1 MKGMKASEHLFYY
14 MIAYVTR
21 IMLGSIIATFV
32 VLVGIMSFRDEAWVT
47 RIGALIGLIFISL
60 LVFIEYHLRRY
71 RIQWLQSISQQESDD
86 SVKGE

>member
-1 MKGMKASEHLFYY
+1 MKGMKASEHLVYY
-14 MIAYVTR
+14 MTAYGIR
-21 IMLGSIIATFV
+21 ITLGSIIMTFT
-32 VLVGIMSFRDEAWVT
+32 VLVVVKSLRGMTWAT
-47 RIGALIGLIFISL
+47 GIGALIGLMFVGV